1 VNKKFLLLIIILFIS
16 HCSFVSK
23 SSFWKNSAIKEE
35 INKKELF
42 KEIKKTNFEINPNL
56 EIDIRSKAFSKKSF
70 QNNLTNNNGRLD
82 YDGEMK
88 KALKFNFSKIKK
100 LNEFEPEIIFDKDN
114 LIFFS
119 KKGSILK
126 FDSRS
131 KLIWSKN
138 YYNKEEKK
146 LEPILFF
153 ANHNNI
159 LIVAD
164 SIAKFYALNI
174 NSGELLWSKKNTIA
188 FNSELKIYKDHFF
201 VIDYKNILRC
211 FSIKDGT
218 QLWKVKTENSI
229 LKSQKKLSIVID
241 KNKVIFNNSI
251 GDITAVDINTGNLL
265 WIVPTLKNLDSSS
278 SYFLKTS
285 NLILNNDNLYFSTN
299 KNEFYSIDTNSGV
312 VNWIQNIGSTT
323 RSTVV
328 ERIIY
333 SISDDGY
340 LSILESKTGEIIR
353 RTDIFNQIKKKK
365 RNKLK
370 VTGFIVGKNKIYVS
384 VNNGRVLIIDIKKGR
399 VMSSIKIDNGH
410 ISRGFVLEK
419 SLFVIANDG
428 IIKIQ

>member
-1 VNKKFLLLIIILFIS
+1 MNKKFLLLITILFIG
-16 HCSFVSK
+16 HCSFASK
-23 SSFWKNSAIKEE
+23 SSFWKNSEIKEE

-56 EIDIRSKAFSKKSF
+56 EIDIRSKTFSKKSF

-126 FDSRS
+126 FDSKS

-153 ANHNNI
+153 ANHNNT

-164 SIAKFYALNI
+164 NIAKFYALNI
-174 NSGELLWSKKNTIA
+174 NSGELLWSKKNTVA

-211 FSIKDGT
+211 FSIKDGR

-312 VNWIQNIGSTT
+312 VNWIQNIGSSL

-365 RNKLK
+365 RNKLQ

-384 VNNGRVLIIDIKKGR
+384 VNNGRILIIDIKKGR

-428 IIKIQ
+428 IIKVQ

>member
-1 VNKKFLLLIIILFIS
+1 M
-16 HCSFVSK
+16 
-23 SSFWKNSAIKEE
+23 
-35 INKKELF
+35 
-42 KEIKKTNFEINPNL
+42 
-56 EIDIRSKAFSKKSF
+56 
-70 QNNLTNNNGRLD
+70 D

-126 FDSRS
+126 FDSKS

-153 ANHNNI
+153 ANHNNT

-164 SIAKFYALNI
+164 NIAKFYALNT
-174 NSGELLWSKKNTIA
+174 NSGELLWSKKNTVA

-211 FSIKDGT
+211 FSIKDGR

-312 VNWIQNIGSTT
+312 VNWIQNIGSSL

-365 RNKLK
+365 RNKLQ

-384 VNNGRVLIIDIKKGR
+384 VNNGRILIIDIKKGR
-399 VMSSIKIDNGH
+399 VMSSIKIDNGY

-428 IIKIQ
+428 IIKVQ